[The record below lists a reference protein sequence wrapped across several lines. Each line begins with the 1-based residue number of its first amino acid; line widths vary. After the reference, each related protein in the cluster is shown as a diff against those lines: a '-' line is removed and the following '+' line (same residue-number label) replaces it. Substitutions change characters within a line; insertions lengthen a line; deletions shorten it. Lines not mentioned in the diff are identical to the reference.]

1 MNYKEVCV
9 VVESGKNEVYG
20 STKKGGI
27 HPTYLV
33 PRQRK
38 GRWER
43 AFGEEEMPLGA
54 IGERTLDPPP

>member
-1 MNYKEVCV
+1 M
-9 VVESGKNEVYG
+9 VESGKNEVYG